1 MIAEGTEI
9 IVIPSAALTELRLDG
24 LLGESGVV
32 LEDLNFDER
41 TQKGY
46 MVLFPQTFKNEFV
59 WFIPQESAYH
69 E

>member
-1 MIAEGTEI
+1 MITEGTEI
-9 IVIPSAALTELRLDG
+9 TVIPSATLTELRLDG
-24 LLGESGVV
+24 LLGESGIV

-46 MVLFPQTFKNEFV
+46 MVLFPQTFKNEYV
-59 WFIPQESAYH
+59 WFIPAESAYH

>member
-1 MIAEGTEI
+1 MITEGTEI
-9 IVIPSAALTELRLDG
+9 TVIPSATLTELRLDG
-24 LLGESGVV
+24 LLGESGIV

-46 MVLFPQTFKNEFV
+46 MVLFPQTFKNEYV
-59 WFIPQESAYH
+59 WFIPVESAYH